1 MSRPAQL
8 LIVAAPDRPLTP
20 EQQKFNKLVEKI
32 DAARAELLAWDE
44 ATTRYAAG
52 HVKRVLPLQREFSGC
67 RLAVARRLDALL
79 AEPGW
84 TKADRQAMREVLC
97 QLAGNLAGS
106 DQFDAAERAEM
117 RALHDQHADTDFD
130 TLQREDAAILK
141 ELFEAT
147 QGVDLGDEEFENED
161 ALRQRAF
168 ERLEA
173 LRAEQ
178 AEQAEREAAQ
188 AHLPPGKS
196 ARKKTAAQRKREGEE
211 QAASQSVREV
221 YRQLVSAL
229 HPDRATDEAD
239 RATRTAQMQRVNQA
253 YDKQDLLTL
262 FALQLETEQVDAA
275 RLAQVG
281 IERARHYNRVLAAQ
295 LEALQVE
302 VGGHQARF
310 CATFDI
316 DPFQRLQAAKLGTLL
331 NREAASWRATVAD
344 AKVDLR
350 QLDQPAS
357 AKRWLKQM
365 RHHLQAGADDIW
377 A

>member
-1 MSRPAQL
+1 LSRATQL
-8 LIVAAPDRPLTP
+8 LIVAAPDPPLTP
-20 EQQKFNKLVEKI
+20 EQQKFNKLVGRI

-44 ATTRYAAG
+44 ATTQYAEG

-79 AEPGW
+79 AAPGW
-84 TKADRQAMREVLC
+84 PKTDRQAMREVLC
-97 QLAGNLAGS
+97 QLAGSLAGS

-117 RALHDQHADTDFD
+117 RTLHDQHADTDLD
-130 TLQREDAAILK
+130 TLQREETAVLK
-141 ELFEAT
+141 ELFEMT

-178 AEQAEREAAQ
+178 AEREAAQ
-188 AHLPPGKS
+188 AHLPPGKPP
-196 ARKKTAAQRKREGEE
+196 RKQTAAQRKRESEE

-239 RATRTAQMQRVNQA
+239 RTTRTAQMQRVNQA
-253 YDKQDLLTL
+253 YDKQDLLAL
-262 FALQLETEQVDAA
+262 FALQLETLQVDAA
-275 RLAQVG
+275 QLAQVG
-281 IERARHYNRVLAAQ
+281 AERARHYNRVLAAQ
-295 LEALQVE
+295 LEELQAE
-302 VGGHQARF
+302 VGGRQARF
-310 CATFDI
+310 CTTFDI
-316 DPFQRLQAAKLGTLL
+316 DPYQRLQPAKLGTLL
-331 NREAASWRATVAD
+331 NREAATWRATVAE

-365 RHHLQAGADDIW
+365 RRHLQAGADDGW
-377 A
+377 T

>member
-1 MSRPAQL
+1 MSRATQL

-20 EQQKFNKLVEKI
+20 EQQKFNKLIEKI

-44 ATTRYAAG
+44 ATRQYAEG

-79 AEPGW
+79 AAPGGPK
-84 TKADRQAMREVLC
+84 TDRQSMREVLC
-97 QLAGNLAGS
+97 QLAGSLAGS

-117 RALHDQHADTDFD
+117 RTLHDQHADTDLD
-130 TLQREDAAILK
+130 TLQREETAVLK
-141 ELFEAT
+141 ELFEMT
-147 QGVDLGDEEFENED
+147 QGVDLGDEEFDNED
-161 ALRQRAF
+161 ALLQRAR
-168 ERLEA
+168 ERLDA
-173 LRAEQ
+173 QR

-188 AHLPPGKS
+188 AHLPPGKPP
-196 ARKKTAAQRKREGEE
+196 RKKTAAQRKREGEE

-229 HPDRATDEAD
+229 HPDRAIDEAD
-239 RATRTAQMQRVNQA
+239 RTTRTAQMQRVNQA
-253 YDKQDLLTL
+253 YDKQDLLAL
-262 FALQLETEQVDAA
+262 FALQLETLQVDAA
-275 RLAQVG
+275 RLSQVG
-281 IERARHYNRVLAAQ
+281 AERARHYNRVLAAQ
-295 LEALQVE
+295 LEELQAE
-302 VGGHQARF
+302 VGGRQARF
-310 CATFDI
+310 CTTFDI
-316 DPFQRLQAAKLGTLL
+316 DPYQRLQPAKLGTLL
-331 NREAASWRATVAD
+331 NREAATWRATVAE

-365 RHHLQAGADDIW
+365 RRHLQAGADDGW